1 MTREELIEKLIN
13 IGFEFT
19 TNLKGYR
26 CELTTSNETQTLSIL
41 IRKRGIDYLFDEI
54 HANEDEN
61 LEVEKVKNGYNGSD
75 INLHG
80 MTLKL
85 ASKFI
90 KNSKLDDYFFE
101 NHGNSNRRVR
111 KTYSGSPRMV
121 EGFERTS
128 RGEDYVYMGDGTYI
142 HPDDAWW

>member
-1 MTREELIEKLIN
+1 M
-13 IGFEFT
+13 
-19 TNLKGYR
+19 
-26 CELTTSNETQTLSIL
+26 
-41 IRKRGIDYLFDEI
+41 FDCCLDFSVHYI

-61 LEVEKVKNGYNGSD
+61 LEVEKVRNGYNGSD

-121 EGFERTS
+121 EGYEQTS
-128 RGEDYVYMGDGTYI
+128 DGEAYVYMGDGTYI

>member
-61 LEVEKVKNGYNGSD
+61 LEVEKVRNGYNGSD

-121 EGFERTS
+121 EGYEQTS
-128 RGEDYVYMGDGTYI
+128 DGEAYVYMGDGTYI